1 MRSLKVLILEPN
13 PFQLMALHQMLNAI
27 GIYDV
32 LTAPSLASAL
42 SSLSHRGVVDI
53 AICDPQLKGGDGLA
67 LIQHLAVQRE
77 ARALILLGAVCP
89 RSELASSTDLIA
101 CDHYRVEA
109 EHVSDDARA
118 TGSVHDVSCW
128 LSRTA
133 KRGRLGDFA
142 LFCQRNPRCV
152 RPPSPQET

>member
-53 AICDPQLKGGDGLA
+53 VICDPQLKGGDGLA
-67 LIQHLAVQRE
+67 LIHHLAIQHE
-77 ARALILLGAVCP
+77 ARALILLGAVAP
-89 RSELASSTDLIA
+89 SLLHDIEPLLR
-101 CDHYRVEA
+101 
-109 EHVSDDARA
+109 EHHLR
-118 TGSVHDVSCW
+118 
-128 LSRTA
+128 LL
-133 KRGRLGDFA
+133 GRLQTPVSAVLMRGLLDSYLMA
-142 LFCQRNPRCV
+142 AS
-152 RPPSPQET
+152 PPVQV

>member
-53 AICDPQLKGGDGLA
+53 AICDPQLRGGDGLA
-67 LIQHLAVQRE
+67 LIHHLAIQHE
-77 ARALILLGAVCP
+77 ARALILLGAVAPSLLHDLEPLLCEHHLRLLGRLQTP
-89 RSELASSTDLIA
+89 VSAVLMRGLLDSYLIA
-101 CDHYRVEA
+101 A
-109 EHVSDDARA
+109 SP
-118 TGSVHDVSCW
+118 T
-128 LSRTA
+128 
-133 KRGRLGDFA
+133 
-142 LFCQRNPRCV
+142 V
-152 RPPSPQET
+152 RS

>member
-42 SSLSHRGVVDI
+42 CSLGHRGTVDI

-67 LIQHLAVQRE
+67 LIHHLAAHRE
-77 ARALILLGAVCP
+77 ARALILLGTIAQ
-89 RSELASSTDLIA
+89 SLLNDLEPLL
-101 CDHYRVEA
+101 RQQ
-109 EHVSDDARA
+109 R
-118 TGSVHDVSCW
+118 
-128 LSRTA
+128 LRLL
-133 KRGRLGDFA
+133 GRLQTPVSAVLMRGLLDSY
-142 LFCQRNPRCV
+142 LI
-152 RPPSPQET
+152 SPAELLEA